1 MEELTPVDTT
11 LDDVA
16 TTTLDNMDSLLEGCK
31 ITVELTITGLDA
43 PIISLDSELELNAGA
58 VEITALDK
66 LIPTENEVS
75 ELELN

>member
-1 MEELTPVDTT
+1 MELTPVDAI
-11 LDDVA
+11 LDEVA
-16 TTTLDNMDSLLEGCK
+16 TTTLGDMDSLLEGRK
-31 ITVELTITGLDA
+31 IAVELTITGLDA
-43 PIISLDSELELNAGA
+43 LIISLDSELELNTGA

>member
-1 MEELTPVDTT
+1 MELTPVDAI
-11 LDDVA
+11 LDEVA
-16 TTTLDNMDSLLEGCK
+16 TTTLGDMDSLLDGRK

-43 PIISLDSELELNAGA
+43 PIISLDSELELNTGG

-66 LIPTENEVS
+66 LITTENEVS